1 MSGPVLTLSGGVG
14 GAKLALGLN
23 TVMGSD
29 DLTLITN
36 TGDDFEF
43 HGLHVSPDIDT
54 LVYTLSGKSDE
65 VRGWGLAGET
75 WGFME
80 ALGELGGED
89 WFNLGDHDLAMH
101 ILRTEKLR
109 QGISLSAITADVRQ
123 ALGIAAHILPMSDQA
138 VPTIVHTVEHGPIS
152 FQRYFVERRAEPAV
166 TGFTFEGID
175 AARPAPGLLDALAA
189 ADRIIICPSNP
200 FISIDPV
207 LAVPGVRDALAKAS
221 APVIAV
227 SPIVAGD
234 AIKGP
239 TAKMFREMGTEPSV
253 QAVAARYQDIVDLM
267 IIDEQDAAAAK
278 DVQALGLGV
287 VTAQTVMRT
296 LEDKIALAET
306 ALRSPVP
313 PS

>member
-1 MSGPVLTLSGGVG
+1 VKVVALSGGVG

-23 TVMGSD
+23 TVMASD
-29 DLTLITN
+29 DLTLIAN
-36 TGDDFEF
+36 TGDDFQF
-43 HGLHVSPDIDT
+43 HDLHVSPDIDT

-80 ALGELGGED
+80 ALGELGGEA

-101 ILRTEKLR
+101 VLRTEKLR

-138 VPTIVHTVEHGPIS
+138 VPTIVHTVEHGPLS

-166 TGFTFEGID
+166 TGFTFEGVD

-207 LAVPGVRDALAKAS
+207 LAVRGVRDALANAS

-267 IIDEQDAAAAK
+267 IIDEQDLAAVK

-296 LEDKIALAET
+296 LADKTALAET
-306 ALRSPVP
+306 ALKIPVL

>member
-1 MSGPVLTLSGGVG
+1 MKVVALSGGVG

-29 DLTLITN
+29 DLIFIAN
-36 TGDDFEF
+36 TGEDFQF
-43 HGLHVSPDIDT
+43 HGLHVSPDLDT

-75 WGFME
+75 WGFMA
-80 ALGELGGED
+80 ALGELGGEA

-101 ILRTEKLR
+101 VLRSEKLR
-109 QGISLSAITADVRQ
+109 QGVSLSTITADVCQ
-123 ALGIAAHILPMSDQA
+123 SMDIAARILPMSDQL
-138 VPTIVHTVEHGPIS
+138 VPTTVHTVEHGPLS

-166 TGFTFEGID
+166 TGFTFEGIE
-175 AARPAPGLLDALAA
+175 AAQPAPGLLDALAA

-207 LAVPGVRDALAKAS
+207 LGVPGVRDALANAS

-239 TAKMFREMGTEPSV
+239 TAKMFWEMGTEPSV

-267 IIDEQDAAAAK
+267 IIDKQDASAAAA
-278 DVQALGLGV
+278 VQALGISV
-287 VTAQTVMRT
+287 VTAPTIMRT
-296 LEDKIALAET
+296 LEDKTTLAAIALKSPLP
-306 ALRSPVP
+306 AL
-313 PS
+313 

>member
-1 MSGPVLTLSGGVG
+1 M
-14 GAKLALGLN
+14 
-23 TVMGSD
+23 
-29 DLTLITN
+29 
-36 TGDDFEF
+36 
-43 HGLHVSPDIDT
+43 
-54 LVYTLSGKSDE
+54 
-65 VRGWGLAGET
+65 
-75 WGFME
+75 
-80 ALGELGGED
+80 
-89 WFNLGDHDLAMH
+89 
-101 ILRTEKLR
+101 
-109 QGISLSAITADVRQ
+109 
-123 ALGIAAHILPMSDQA
+123 
-138 VPTIVHTVEHGPIS
+138 
-152 FQRYFVERRAEPAV
+152 
-166 TGFTFEGID
+166 
-175 AARPAPGLLDALAA
+175 
-189 ADRIIICPSNP
+189 
-200 FISIDPV
+200 
-207 LAVPGVRDALAKAS
+207 
-221 APVIAV
+221 

>member
-1 MSGPVLTLSGGVG
+1 VKIAALSGGVG

-29 DLTLITN
+29 DLTLIAN
-36 TGDDFEF
+36 TGDDFQF

-65 VRGWGLAGET
+65 ARGWGLAGET

-80 ALGELGGED
+80 ALGELGGEA

-109 QGISLSAITADVRQ
+109 QGVSLSAITAHVRQ
-123 ALGIAAHILPMSDQA
+123 TLGIAAHILPMSDQA
-138 VPTIVHTVEHGPIS
+138 VPTIVHTAEHGSIS
-152 FQRYFVERRAEPAV
+152 FQRYFVERRAEPTV

-207 LAVPGVRDALAKAS
+207 LAVPGVRDALANAS

-253 QAVAARYQDIVDLM
+253 QAVATRYQDIVDLM
-267 IIDEQDAAAAK
+267 IIDEQDTTAAK
-278 DVQALGLGV
+278 DVQALGIGV

-296 LEDKIALAET
+296 LEDKTALAET
-306 ALRSPVP
+306 ALKAPVP
-313 PS
+313 AS

>member
-1 MSGPVLTLSGGVG
+1 MKVVALSGGVG
-14 GAKLALGLN
+14 GAKLALGMN
-23 TVMGSD
+23 TVMASD
-29 DLTLITN
+29 DLTLIAN
-36 TGDDFEF
+36 TGDDFQF
-43 HGLHVSPDIDT
+43 HDLHVSPDIDT

-80 ALGELGGED
+80 ALGELGGEA

-101 ILRTEKLR
+101 VLRTEKLR

-138 VPTIVHTVEHGPIS
+138 VPTIVHTVEHGPLS

-166 TGFTFEGID
+166 TGFTFEGVD

-207 LAVPGVRDALAKAS
+207 LAVRGVRDALANAS

-267 IIDEQDAAAAK
+267 IIDEQDLAAVK

-296 LEDKIALAET
+296 LADKTALAET
-306 ALRSPVP
+306 ALKIPVL

>member
-1 MSGPVLTLSGGVG
+1 MKVAALSGGVG

-23 TVMGSD
+23 AVMGSD
-29 DLTLITN
+29 DLTLIAN

-80 ALGELGGED
+80 ALGELGGEA

-109 QGISLSAITADVRQ
+109 QGVSLSAITADVRQ

-138 VPTIVHTVEHGPIS
+138 VPTIVHTVEHGPLS

-166 TGFTFEGID
+166 TGFTFEGVD

-253 QAVAARYQDIVDLM
+253 QAVAARYQDIVDVV

-296 LEDKIALAET
+296 LADKTALAEI
-306 ALRSPVP
+306 ALRIPVL

>member
-1 MSGPVLTLSGGVG
+1 VKVAALSGGVG

-29 DLTLITN
+29 DLTLIAN
-36 TGDDFEF
+36 TGDDFQF
-43 HGLHVSPDIDT
+43 HDLHVSPDIDT

-65 VRGWGLAGET
+65 VRGWGLGGET
-75 WGFME
+75 WGFMD
-80 ALGELGGED
+80 ALGELGGEA

-101 ILRTEKLR
+101 VLRSEKLR
-109 QGISLSAITADVRQ
+109 QGVSLSRITADVRQ
-123 ALGIAAHILPMSDQA
+123 ALDIAARILPMSDQL
-138 VPTIVHTVEHGPIS
+138 VPTTVHTVEHGPLS

-166 TGFTFEGID
+166 TGFTFEGIE
-175 AARPAPGLLDALAA
+175 AALPAPGLLDALAA

-207 LAVPGVRDALAKAS
+207 LGVPGVRDALANAS

-253 QAVAARYQDIVDLM
+253 QAVAARYHDIVDLM
-267 IIDEQDAAAAK
+267 IIDEQDAPAAAA
-278 DVQALGLGV
+278 VQALGLSV
-287 VTAQTVMRT
+287 VTEQTIMRT
-296 LEDKIALAET
+296 LKDKTVLAEIALKS
-306 ALRSPVP
+306 LVP
-313 PS
+313 AS

>member
-1 MSGPVLTLSGGVG
+1 MKVAALSGGVG

-29 DLTLITN
+29 DLTLIAN
-36 TGDDFEF
+36 TGDDFRF

-80 ALGELGGED
+80 SLNELGGEA

-101 ILRTEKLR
+101 VLRTEKLR
-109 QGISLSAITADVRQ
+109 QGVALSAITADVRQ
-123 ALGIAAHILPMSDQA
+123 ALGIAARILPMSDEA
-138 VPTIVHTVEHGPIS
+138 VPTIVQTVEHGPLS

-166 TGFTFEGID
+166 TGFTFEGVD

-207 LAVPGVRDALAKAS
+207 LAVPGVRDALANAS

-239 TAKMFREMGTEPSV
+239 TAKLFREMGTEPSV
-253 QAVAARYQDIVDLM
+253 QAVAARYKDIVDLM
-267 IIDEQDAAAAK
+267 IIDEQDAPAAAE
-278 DVQALGLGV
+278 VEALGLSV
-287 VTAQTVMRT
+287 ATAQTVMRT
-296 LEDKIALAET
+296 LEDKTMLAEIALKG
-306 ALRSPVP
+306 PVP
-313 PS
+313 AS

>member
-1 MSGPVLTLSGGVG
+1 MKVAALSGGVG

-29 DLTLITN
+29 DLTLIAN
-36 TGDDFEF
+36 TGDDFQF

-65 VRGWGLAGET
+65 VRGWGLSGET
-75 WGFME
+75 WGFMD
-80 ALGELGGED
+80 ALWELGGEA

-101 ILRTEKLR
+101 VLRSEKLR
-109 QGISLSAITADVRQ
+109 QGVSLSTITADVCQ
-123 ALGIAAHILPMSDQA
+123 SMDIAARILPMSDQL
-138 VPTIVHTVEHGPIS
+138 VPTTVHTVEHGPLS

-166 TGFTFEGID
+166 TGFTFEGIE
-175 AARPAPGLLDALAA
+175 AAQPAPGLLDALAA

-207 LAVPGVRDALAKAS
+207 LGVPGVRDALANAS

-239 TAKMFREMGTEPSV
+239 TAKMFWEMGTEPSV

-267 IIDEQDAAAAK
+267 IIDKQDASAAAA
-278 DVQALGLGV
+278 VQALGISV
-287 VTAQTVMRT
+287 VTAPTIMRT
-296 LEDKIALAET
+296 LEDKTTLAAIALKSPLP
-306 ALRSPVP
+306 AL
-313 PS
+313 

>member
-1 MSGPVLTLSGGVG
+1 VKVAALSGGVG

-29 DLTLITN
+29 DLTLIAN
-36 TGDDFEF
+36 TGDDFQF

-65 VRGWGLAGET
+65 VRGWGLSGET
-75 WGFME
+75 WGFMD
-80 ALGELGGED
+80 ALWELGGEA

-101 ILRTEKLR
+101 VLRSEKLR
-109 QGISLSAITADVRQ
+109 QGVSLSTITADVCQ
-123 ALGIAAHILPMSDQA
+123 SMDIAARILPMSDQL
-138 VPTIVHTVEHGPIS
+138 VPTTVHTVEHGPLS

-166 TGFTFEGID
+166 TGFTFEGIE
-175 AARPAPGLLDALAA
+175 AAQPAPGLLDALAA

-207 LAVPGVRDALAKAS
+207 LGVPGVRDALANAS

-239 TAKMFREMGTEPSV
+239 TAKMFWEMGTEPSV

-267 IIDEQDAAAAK
+267 IIDKQDASAAAA
-278 DVQALGLGV
+278 VQALGISV
-287 VTAQTVMRT
+287 VTAPTIMRT
-296 LEDKIALAET
+296 LEDKTTLAAIALKSPLP
-306 ALRSPVP
+306 AL
-313 PS
+313 

>member
-1 MSGPVLTLSGGVG
+1 MKVAALSGGVG

-29 DLTLITN
+29 DLTLIAN

-166 TGFTFEGID
+166 TGFTFKGID

-278 DVQALGLGV
+278 DVQALGLG
-287 VTAQTVMRT
+287 
-296 LEDKIALAET
+296 LSLIHI
-306 ALRSPVP
+306 
-313 PS
+313 

>member
-1 MSGPVLTLSGGVG
+1 MKVAALSGGVG

-29 DLTLITN
+29 DLTLIAN

-166 TGFTFEGID
+166 TGFTFKGID

>member
-1 MSGPVLTLSGGVG
+1 MKVAALSGGVG

-29 DLTLITN
+29 DLTLIAN
-36 TGDDFEF
+36 TGDDFQF

-65 VRGWGLAGET
+65 VRGWGLSGET
-75 WGFME
+75 WGFMD
-80 ALGELGGED
+80 ALWELGGEA

-101 ILRTEKLR
+101 VLRSEKLR
-109 QGISLSAITADVRQ
+109 QGVSLSTITADVCQ
-123 ALGIAAHILPMSDQA
+123 SMDIAARILPMSDQL
-138 VPTIVHTVEHGPIS
+138 VPTTVHTVEHGPLS

-166 TGFTFEGID
+166 TGFTFEGIE
-175 AARPAPGLLDALAA
+175 AAQPAPGLLDALAA

-207 LAVPGVRDALAKAS
+207 LGVPGVRDALANAS

-239 TAKMFREMGTEPSV
+239 TAKMFWEMGTEPSV

-267 IIDEQDAAAAK
+267 IIDKQDASAAAT
-278 DVQALGLGV
+278 VQALGISV
-287 VTAQTVMRT
+287 VTAPTIMRT
-296 LEDKIALAET
+296 LEDKTTLAAIALKSPLP
-306 ALRSPVP
+306 AL
-313 PS
+313 

>member
-1 MSGPVLTLSGGVG
+1 MKVVALSGGVG

-23 TVMGSD
+23 TVMASD
-29 DLTLITN
+29 DLTLIAN
-36 TGDDFEF
+36 TGDDFQF
-43 HGLHVSPDIDT
+43 HDLHVSPDIDT

-80 ALGELGGED
+80 ALGELGGEA

-101 ILRTEKLR
+101 VLRTEKLR

-138 VPTIVHTVEHGPIS
+138 VPTIVHTVEHGPLS

-166 TGFTFEGID
+166 TGFTFEGVD

-207 LAVPGVRDALAKAS
+207 LAVRGVRDALANAS

-253 QAVAARYQDIVDLM
+253 QAVAARYQDIVNLM
-267 IIDEQDAAAAK
+267 IIDEQDLAAVK

-296 LEDKIALAET
+296 LADKTALAET
-306 ALRSPVP
+306 ALKIPVL

>member
-1 MSGPVLTLSGGVG
+1 MKIAALSGGVG

-23 TVMGSD
+23 SVMGSD
-29 DLTLITN
+29 DLTLIAN
-36 TGDDFEF
+36 TGDDFCF

-80 ALGELGGED
+80 ALGELGGEA
-89 WFNLGDHDLAMH
+89 WFNLGDYDLAMH
-101 ILRTEKLR
+101 VLRTEKLQ
-109 QGISLSAITADVRQ
+109 QGVSLSAITADIRE
-123 ALGIAAHILPMSDQA
+123 ALGIAAHILPMSDQPI
-138 VPTIVHTVEHGPIS
+138 PTIVHTVEHGPLS
-152 FQRYFVERRAEPAV
+152 FQRYFVERRAEPPV
-166 TGFTFEGID
+166 TGFTFEGVD
-175 AARPAPGLLDALAA
+175 AAQPAPGLLSALAA

-207 LAVPGVRDALAKAS
+207 LAVPGVRNALANAS
-221 APVIAV
+221 APVVAV

-239 TAKMFREMGTEPSV
+239 TAKMFREMGMEPSV

-267 IIDEQDAAAAK
+267 IIDEQDACAAA

-287 VTAQTVMRT
+287 ITAQTVMRM
-296 LEDKIALAET
+296 LEDKIKLAEI
-306 ALRSPVP
+306 ALKSPVP
-313 PS
+313 AS

>member
-1 MSGPVLTLSGGVG
+1 MKVAALSGGVG

-29 DLTLITN
+29 DLTLIAN

>member
-1 MSGPVLTLSGGVG
+1 MKVVALSGGVG

-23 TVMGSD
+23 TVMASD
-29 DLTLITN
+29 DLTLIAN
-36 TGDDFEF
+36 TGDDFQF
-43 HGLHVSPDIDT
+43 HDLHVSPDIDT

-80 ALGELGGED
+80 ALGELGGEA

-101 ILRTEKLR
+101 VLRTEKLR

-227 SPIVAGD
+227 SPIVGGD

-239 TAKMFREMGTEPSV
+239 TAKIFR
-253 QAVAARYQDIVDLM
+253 
-267 IIDEQDAAAAK
+267 
-278 DVQALGLGV
+278 
-287 VTAQTVMRT
+287 
-296 LEDKIALAET
+296 
-306 ALRSPVP
+306 
-313 PS
+313 

>member
-1 MSGPVLTLSGGVG
+1 MKVVALSGGVG

-23 TVMGSD
+23 TVMASD
-29 DLTLITN
+29 DLTLIAN
-36 TGDDFEF
+36 TGDDFQF
-43 HGLHVSPDIDT
+43 HDLHVSPDIDT

-80 ALGELGGED
+80 ALGELGGEA

-101 ILRTEKLR
+101 VLRTEKLR

-138 VPTIVHTVEHGPIS
+138 VPTIVHTVEHGPLS

-166 TGFTFEGID
+166 TGFTFEGVD

-207 LAVPGVRDALAKAS
+207 LAVRGVRDALANAS

-267 IIDEQDAAAAK
+267 IIDEQDLAAVK

-296 LEDKIALAET
+296 LADKTALAET
-306 ALRSPVP
+306 ALKIPVL

>member
-1 MSGPVLTLSGGVG
+1 VKVVALSGGVG

-23 TVMGSD
+23 TVMASD
-29 DLTLITN
+29 DLTLIAN
-36 TGDDFEF
+36 TGDDFQF
-43 HGLHVSPDIDT
+43 HDLHVSPDIDT

-75 WGFME
+75 WGFMK
-80 ALGELGGED
+80 ALGELGGEA

-101 ILRTEKLR
+101 VLRTEKLR

-138 VPTIVHTVEHGPIS
+138 VPTIVHTVEHGPLS

-166 TGFTFEGID
+166 TGFMFEGVD

-207 LAVPGVRDALAKAS
+207 LAVRGVRDALANAS

-267 IIDEQDAAAAK
+267 IIDEQDLAAVK

-287 VTAQTVMRT
+287 VAAQTVMRT
-296 LEDKIALAET
+296 LADKTALAET
-306 ALRSPVP
+306 ALKIPVL
-313 PS
+313 SS

>member
-1 MSGPVLTLSGGVG
+1 MKVAALSGGVG

-29 DLTLITN
+29 DLTFIAN
-36 TGDDFEF
+36 TGDDFQF

-75 WGFME
+75 WGFMD
-80 ALGELGGED
+80 ALGELGGEA

-101 ILRTEKLR
+101 VLRSEKLR
-109 QGISLSAITADVRQ
+109 QGVSLSTITADIRQ
-123 ALGIAAHILPMSDQA
+123 ALDIEARILPMSDQL
-138 VPTIVHTVEHGPIS
+138 VPTTVHTVEHGPLS

-166 TGFTFEGID
+166 TGFTFEGIE
-175 AARPAPGLLDALAA
+175 AAQPAPGLLDALAA

-207 LAVPGVRDALAKAS
+207 LGVPGVRDALANAS

-267 IIDEQDAAAAK
+267 IIDEQDAPAAAA
-278 DVQALGLGV
+278 VQALGLSV
-287 VTAQTVMRT
+287 VTEQTIMRT
-296 LEDKIALAET
+296 LEDKTVLAEIALKS
-306 ALRSPVP
+306 LVP
-313 PS
+313 AS